1 MEFPATERRVI
12 PPDIEAKI
20 GQVFANQAGEVLE
33 PLEAISGFLSHTFVF
48 DNLCSAEREVLRN
61 QMAAT
66 DPEGHAW
73 YEAHMLRINNIT
85 VLLEQVRKLTDV
97 AQPTLKRVLDS
108 PPLEERL
115 DAIAD
120 NINFRWKKVMR
131 SLEDI
136 TPPEMHA
143 LQRDMFEAHIAPLVQ
158 DVFDITV
165 LGLNGWQPV
174 PTTPEGKVSSTM
186 HEIMD
191 TRAATLRGAQGREK
205 PTGKIE

>member
-1 MEFPATERRVI
+1 MTDRPRLRPIETIPDGLRGADRYFWHVHQVMEFPAEERRVV
-12 PPDIEAKI
+12 PPDMQAKI
-20 GQVFANQAGEVLE
+20 GQVFGNHAGEVLE
-33 PLEAISGFLSHTFVF
+33 PLDAISGFLAHTFVF
-48 DNLCSAEREVLRN
+48 DNLAPAEREALRN

-66 DPEGHAW
+66 DPAGHAW

-85 VLLEQVRKLTDV
+85 VLLEQVRKLTDL

-136 TPPEMHA
+136 RPSSSMRFSAICSRPMW
-143 LQRDMFEAHIAPLVQ
+143 RRWRRM
-158 DVFDITV
+158 
-165 LGLNGWQPV
+165 
-174 PTTPEGKVSSTM
+174 SSTS
-186 HEIMD
+186 
-191 TRAATLRGAQGREK
+191 
-205 PTGKIE
+205 PC

>member
-1 MEFPATERRVI
+1 MEFPVAERRVV

-20 GQVFANQAGEVLE
+20 GKVFANQAGQVLE
-33 PLEAISGFLSHTFVF
+33 PLDAIRGFLSHTFVF
-48 DNLCSAEREVLRN
+48 DNLSPAGRETLRN

-66 DPEGHAW
+66 DPVGHAW

-85 VLLEQVRKLTDV
+85 VLLEHIRKLTDF

-136 TPPEMHA
+136 TLPEQHA
-143 LQRDMFEAHIAPLVQ
+143 LQRDVFEAHIAPLVQ

-165 LGLNGWQPV
+165 LSLNGWQPV
-174 PTTPEGKVSSTM
+174 PTTPEGKVSRTM
-186 HEIMD
+186 QEIMD
-191 TRAATLRGAQGREK
+191 TRAATLRGSQGKEK
-205 PTGKIE
+205 PIGKTD